1 MLHAGPDAVRST
13 DGEHAVKLWSL
24 PGGGI
29 GRVRAAAA
37 RTRED
42 STRGFKSRRGGLRWP
57 IKLGYRGQTTPKSRY
72 VDLIERRNVRARP
85 TLPTPEVNRALNIAT
100 SLVD

>member
-1 MLHAGPDAVRST
+1 MVELDAFGRLRHGQAGFDGRTSGTGVAATSGGSQHA
-13 DGEHAVKLWSL
+13 
-24 PGGGI
+24 
-29 GRVRAAAA
+29 
-37 RTRED
+37 
-42 STRGFKSRRGGLRWP
+42 RGFKSRRGGLRWP

-100 SLVD
+100 SHVSSLVPPPT